1 MSQSLYSLLRACNR
15 ALFFFSPFKPIV
27 MAHPYYLPKVVGHI
41 ELSDAPKKHKCIC
54 DDCGNEL
61 NDSWGDPRVRVV
73 SHYADGSKDERFI
86 CPNCEF
92 DTFGDINNGP
102 RSIFDG
108 TPDWMRMI

>member
-1 MSQSLYSLLRACNR
+1 
-15 ALFFFSPFKPIV
+15 
-27 MAHPYYLPKVVGHI
+27 MAHIFVNSEKGLDINGNVINLHHHVNSNPKVVGHVV
-41 ELSDAPKKHKCIC
+41 LPDAPQKHKCTC

-92 DTFGDINNGP
+92 EQYGDNSEP
-102 RSIFDG
+102 KSIFDS